1 MTTPKNKLPVFVT
14 LLSSMVF
21 SQLSFSA
28 VSLEESKK
36 LGTELT
42 VFGAIAAGNA
52 DGSIPAYDGGLSNPP
67 AVGEN
72 NYPDPFSGEQP
83 VLKITK
89 ENVSQYEDMLTVGIK
104 TLMQEFPDYTINV
117 YPTHRTMSYPD
128 WFLENTKKNA
138 TTAKLVGDT
147 GNTISGGADDGL
159 PFQGVPFPIPQNG
172 YEVMWNNY
180 LRYSAPVSKMVNR
193 NRIVDSTGRFSDLPG
208 TDSSYLHPWSEET
221 GGMRS
226 RTYDAVFGFHSLLT
240 SPPTSAG
247 TQFLTYY
254 LSDLTDTSAVWFYTP
269 GQRRVRRAPEFTYD
283 TPVGAYSGVF
293 VWDEMFGF
301 AGAMDRFDM
310 EIVGLKELFIP
321 YNVFGATNQSTSTEI
336 LGEKTLNAE
345 YVRWEKRRVWEVQAT
360 RKDNARHAYAKRT
373 FLFEEDSWALVGSES
388 YDDAGNIWRVAQ
400 ILTFPTWDVGGLNG
414 DTWLYHDLRKGN
426 YLVMNVGR
434 TEPGSYV
441 RSYTSDEDVHFPA
454 NPRAVQGQSVR

>member
-1 MTTPKNKLPVFVT
+1 MIKYKNKLSALAALVY
-14 LLSSMVF
+14 LISYSHSSIA
-21 SQLSFSA
+21 A
-28 VSLEESKK
+28 VAAEEAEK
-36 LGTELT
+36 LGSELT
-42 VFGAIAAGNA
+42 YFGAIASANA
-52 DGSIPAYDGGLSNPP
+52 DGSIPAYDGGLKNPP

-72 NYPDPFSGEQP
+72 NYPDPFAGEQ
-83 VLKITK
+83 LLFEITK
-89 ENVSQYEDMLTVGIK
+89 ENVSKYESMLSMGIK
-104 TLMQEFPDYTINV
+104 TLMQEYPDYKINV
-117 YPTHRTMSYPD
+117 FPTHRTMSYPD

-138 TTAKLVGDT
+138 LTAELVGETGDT
-147 GNTISGGADDGL
+147 ITGGASDGL
-159 PFQGVPFPIPQNG
+159 PFQGVPFPIPNNG

-193 NRIVDSTGRFSDLPG
+193 NRIVDSSGRFSDLAG
-208 TDSSYLHPWSEET
+208 TDSAYLHPWSEET
-221 GGMRS
+221 GGMRARS
-226 RTYDAVFGFHSLLT
+226 YNAVFGFHSLLT
-240 SPPTSAG
+240 TPPTSAG

-254 LSDLTDTSAVWFYTP
+254 LPNLTDTSAVWFYTP

-310 EIVGLKELFIP
+310 NIVGLKEMIVP

-336 LGEKTLNAE
+336 LGERTIKSE
-345 YVRWEKRRVWEVQAT
+345 YIRWEKRRVWEVEAT
-360 RKDNARHAYAKRT
+360 RKDGARHAYAKRT
-373 FLFEEDSWALVGSES
+373 FLFEEDSWALIGSES
-388 YDDAGNIWRVAQ
+388 YDDAGNLWRVAQ
-400 ILTFPTWDVGGLNG
+400 ILTFPTWDVGGVNG

-441 RSYTSDEDVHFPA
+441 RSYTSDEDVHYPA
-454 NPRAVQGQSVR
+454 NARAVQGQSVR